1 MKVDEQTEYYLIH
14 SMGLN
19 KKQVRE
25 MLPSEIKKHC
35 ESVVKKEIQERGIYN
50 PEPNKKKVIK
60 KKKRVT
66 S

>member
-1 MKVDEQTEYYLIH
+1 MTVDQNTEYYLIH

-19 KKQVRE
+19 KKQIKE

-50 PEPNKKKVIK
+50 PELENKKVVK
-60 KKKRVT
+60 KKKST